1 MGAVTGPFP
10 KSENAYT
17 RNIRTTMIQR
27 EIYKQGDPFEE
38 KPLPYKALFV
48 RGSLVGPQP
57 VDVYA
62 TGPGR
67 AAFNC
72 YQSAWPTEMGEV
84 YNAAYQKFVSK
95 IHDVVSAGVFAAER
109 REAASAIVTRALT
122 LRKAWL
128 ALRKGRFREFLRTLD
143 VPPKKAHRDLVRTR
157 ARQASG
163 YWLEYW
169 FGWSPMLQ
177 DIFAAVELLD
187 SEYPS
192 GVVRAASGA
201 SVSRSGS
208 VFDPYEGKVICVI
221 QADVQLVNPMLYRA
235 NQFGVLNPAVIA
247 WELVPFSFLVD
258 WFLPIG
264 NYLASFSDFAGLE
277 LRNSFHTKVFKGK
290 GSYCYPRQNRGGIDQ
305 TIADGFAMHRSI
317 GVPAPKVVFALPE
330 RLSVTR
336 AATAISLL
344 VSLFIKPR
352 GDFPQFLG

>member
-1 MGAVTGPFP
+1 MGAVTGPFRYI
-10 KSENAYT
+10 ENAYT
-17 RNIRTTMIQR
+17 NNVRTTMIIR
-27 EIYKQGDPFEE
+27 HRFKQGQPFEE
-38 KPLPYKALFV
+38 KPLPYRACFV
-48 RGSLVGPQP
+48 RGRLVSEDA
-57 VDVYA
+57 VDVYS
-62 TGPGR
+62 TGSGRTAYNCSQGSWPGET
-67 AAFNC
+67 ANA
-72 YQSAWPTEMGEV
+72 
-84 YNAAYQKFVSK
+84 YNKAYSKFVSK
-95 IHDVVSAGVFAAER
+95 MHDTVSAGVFAAER
-109 REAASAIVTRALT
+109 REAANAIVSRALT

-128 ALRKGRFREFLRTLD
+128 ALRRGNFKQFLKTLD

-192 GVVRAASGA
+192 GVVRAASGVH
-201 SVSRSGS
+201 VSRAGAT
-208 VFDPYEGKVICVI
+208 FQPYEGKIICVI

-264 NYLASFSDFAGLE
+264 NYLASFSDFAGLS
-277 LRNSFHTKVFKGK
+277 LRNDFHTRVFKGK
-290 GSYCYPRQNRGGIDQ
+290 GSNYYPKQNQGGRLR
-305 TIADGFAMHRSI
+305 TTADAFAVERRVGI
-317 GVPAPKVVFALPE
+317 PAPKVVFALPE

-336 AATAISLL
+336 AATAVSLL
-344 VSLFIKPR
+344 VSLFIKPAGSSR
-352 GDFPQFLG
+352 SS

>member
-1 MGAVTGPFP
+1 MGAVTGPFYIA
-10 KSENAYT
+10 ENAYT
-17 RNIRTTMIQR
+17 NNVRTTMIMR
-27 EIYKQGDPFEE
+27 YRYRQGKPFED
-38 KPLPYKALFV
+38 KPLTYHACFV
-48 RGSLVGPQP
+48 RGRLVGPNP
-57 VDVYA
+57 IDVYI
-62 TGPGR
+62 TGSGR
-67 AAFNC
+67 VAYNC
-72 YQSAWPTEMGEV
+72 SQGFWPAEMNQV
-84 YNAAYQKFVSK
+84 YNKAYSKFVSK
-95 IHDVVSAGVFAAER
+95 MHDTVSAGVFAAER
-109 REAASAIVTRALT
+109 KEAASAIVNRVLT

-128 ALRKGRFREFLRTLD
+128 ALRTGNFKKFLKTLD

-192 GVVRAASGA
+192 GVIRAVSGGR
-201 SVSRSGS
+201 VSQSGS
-208 VFDPYEGKVICVI
+208 TYQPYEGKILCAI
-221 QADVQLVNPMLYRA
+221 QADVQLINPMLYRA

-258 WFLPIG
+258 WFLPVG

-277 LRNSFHTKVFKGK
+277 LRNGFHTKVFKGK
-290 GSYCYPRQNRGGIDQ
+290 GSYCYPMQNRGGITQ
-305 TIADGFAMHRSI
+305 TVADGFAMQRLI
-317 GVPAPKVVFALPE
+317 GIPAPKVVFALPE

-344 VSLFIKPR
+344 VSLFIKPAGIPR
-352 GDFPQFLG
+352 SS